1 MLKIKEESF
10 RSWLVGMLVVGGFG
24 LAILDPEFRPAF
36 ADIIKFGAGGYLG
49 QLLPQ
54 SSKE

>member
-1 MLKIKEESF
+1 MFKTQESTF
-10 RSWLVGMLVVGGFG
+10 RSLLVGMLVVGGFG
-24 LAILDPEFRPAF
+24 LAIIDPEFRPAF

-54 SSKE
+54 GNKE